1 MTRKE
6 ASRIAIGDKL
16 IYKEHY
22 AFTVKDI
29 SYVEPCNIPRSRV
42 VFRDKNGEG
51 FLHIHCRL
59 YDKNK
64 E

>member
-6 ASRIAIGDKL
+6 ASHIKVGDKL
-16 IYKEHY
+16 IFKEHY

-29 SYVEPCNIPRSRV
+29 SYVEPYNIPRSRV

-59 YDKNK
+59 YGDKK
-64 E
+64 G